1 VVHRLKIA
9 VNNKEKAMKE
19 TSELIKEFVDFNKNA
34 SEKLQELKE
43 KTGKKMIGWTCNYV
57 PTELI
62 LAAGMI
68 PVRLLS
74 RPYSITLADASLQS
88 FACNISRSYLDQLL
102 KGQLKYLDGIV
113 TPKVCDCLWMG
124 HDIQKR
130 HNCCTLSHYIQMPG
144 EVASAPSKIWWEN
157 DLVLFKKAL
166 EDFGGKEITD
176 QSLKEAIELT
186 NTTRRLLKKLYDLRK
201 ESNPPLY
208 GHQVLE
214 VVLAGMM
221 APTEEYN
228 VKVEQLL
235 NDLSGTEKISK
246 EKVRLMVIGSSIDF
260 TEMEMLEEFEKT
272 GGVFVTDDMCT
283 GTRWIYREVET
294 NKDPFGA
301 IVDRY
306 HYSGFCAAKY
316 PTSTRFENIKK
327 LAKEYK
333 VQGAV
338 VILEKFCDPF
348 GFANPDTE
356 KMLKEMGIPTLMLES
371 AEVGA
376 LGQARTRAQGF
387 FEMIKGV

>member
-1 VVHRLKIA
+1 
-9 VNNKEKAMKE
+9 
-19 TSELIKEFVDFNKNA
+19 
-34 SEKLQELKE
+34 
-43 KTGKKMIGWTCNYV
+43 
-57 PTELI
+57 
-62 LAAGMI
+62 
-68 PVRLLS
+68 
-74 RPYSITLADASLQS
+74 
-88 FACNISRSYLDQLL
+88 
-102 KGQLKYLDGIV
+102 
-113 TPKVCDCLWMG
+113 
-124 HDIQKR
+124 
-130 HNCCTLSHYIQMPG
+130 
-144 EVASAPSKIWWEN
+144 
-157 DLVLFKKAL
+157 
-166 EDFGGKEITD
+166 
-176 QSLKEAIELT
+176 
-186 NTTRRLLKKLYDLRK
+186 
-201 ESNPPLY
+201 
-208 GHQVLE
+208 
-214 VVLAGMM
+214 
-221 APTEEYN
+221 
-228 VKVEQLL
+228 
-235 NDLSGTEKISK
+235 
-246 EKVRLMVIGSSIDF
+246 
-260 TEMEMLEEFEKT
+260 MEMLEEFEKT

-356 KMLKEMGIPTLMLES
+356 KMLKEMGIPVLMLES